1 MLKESPAGAGEV
13 SSQPNDIYKKSRVLY
28 VLECAFE
35 YFVNTLVTGAY
46 LAKITK
52 ELGISDGLT
61 GILTSFVSLG
71 YVFQLFAIFLANK
84 RPVKRWVITL
94 HTCYQALFLFM
105 YLLPLFDMS
114 AGMRTVL
121 FSVLLLSGHAI
132 NNLVNSSKLNWFMS
146 LVDGDKRGRYTSTV
160 EIVSLIGG
168 MLFSF
173 VLSAGFDYFDGI
185 GKGNAKFV
193 YCSILVTVLM
203 ILDTCMM
210 LFSKEKPM
218 QSEKIPVAQS
228 LKRLGKNKTFL
239 SVLAVSGLW
248 NAALYATT
256 PFYGTYQI
264 TELGF
269 SMLFVSALSVMYSVV
284 RALAERPLG
293 RYADKHSFV
302 DAMRICLVFFL
313 AAFAVNCFTV
323 PQNGKIFYTAYYFL
337 FSIGNGAANSCEYNL
352 VFDNVDE
359 CDRVPA
365 LMLRAAFAGM
375 SGFISSLVASTLVT
389 LIQSYGDAVRLFGYR
404 IYAQQIVSAIGVVI
418 VIIDLIYI
426 KSHRGCF
433 AVRSEKIET

>member
-1 MLKESPAGAGEV
+1 MLKESPAGAGAV

-146 LVDGDKRGRYTSTV
+146 LVDSDKRGRYTSTV

-185 GKGNAKFV
+185 
-193 YCSILVTVLM
+193 
-203 ILDTCMM
+203 
-210 LFSKEKPM
+210 
-218 QSEKIPVAQS
+218 
-228 LKRLGKNKTFL
+228 
-239 SVLAVSGLW
+239 
-248 NAALYATT
+248 
-256 PFYGTYQI
+256 
-264 TELGF
+264 
-269 SMLFVSALSVMYSVV
+269 
-284 RALAERPLG
+284 
-293 RYADKHSFV
+293 
-302 DAMRICLVFFL
+302 
-313 AAFAVNCFTV
+313 
-323 PQNGKIFYTAYYFL
+323 
-337 FSIGNGAANSCEYNL
+337 
-352 VFDNVDE
+352 
-359 CDRVPA
+359 
-365 LMLRAAFAGM
+365 
-375 SGFISSLVASTLVT
+375 
-389 LIQSYGDAVRLFGYR
+389 
-404 IYAQQIVSAIGVVI
+404 
-418 VIIDLIYI
+418 
-426 KSHRGCF
+426 
-433 AVRSEKIET
+433 